1 MTQFKCEFQIY
12 IYHLWHSFA
21 WNWVRWE
28 AADVDRNMLK
38 DNNKAMRG
46 PFVLRKLT
54 IILFDAEKVF
64 LEVGA
69 RFSQ

>member
-1 MTQFKCEFQIY
+1 M
-12 IYHLWHSFA
+12 
-21 WNWVRWE
+21 
-28 AADVDRNMLK
+28 DRNMLK

>member
-1 MTQFKCEFQIY
+1 MNFSFTYTI
-12 IYHLWHSFA
+12 HSL
-21 WNWVRWE
+21 RLLE
-28 AADVDRNMLK
+28 TELGERLDRNMLK
-38 DNNKAMRG
+38 DNNKARRG
-46 PFVLRKLT
+46 PPVLRKLT